1 MQRNQQN
8 DTSPNPYSVGA
19 PVRETHP
26 PQDGMWSNPGTV
38 GETREDRR
46 CRLKFYEMQ
55 RQQAAADKARDKALE
70 WKATQERWLNEDAA
84 AKIEKAEAEKRQRER
99 NAELLAHMQRL
110 ERTPEQEAEKRQ
122 RERNAEL
129 LAQMQRLERTPEQDA
144 HHRRRVAESDAAF
157 AAQQAA
163 RKYNFHAHNQ
173 YHGY

>member
-8 DTSPNPYSVGA
+8 GTWPNPYSVGA
-19 PVRETHP
+19 PVRETHA
-26 PQDGMWSNPGTV
+26 PQDCMWSNPGTV
-38 GETREDRR
+38 GETREDRMW
-46 CRLKFYEMQ
+46 RLKGYERE

-84 AKIEKAEAEKRQRER
+84 AKKEKA
-99 NAELLAHMQRL
+99 
-110 ERTPEQEAEKRQ
+110 EAEKRQ

-129 LAQMQRLERTPEQDA
+129 LAQMQRLERTPEQEA

-163 RKYNFHAHNQ
+163 RKYN
-173 YHGY
+173 YHSHHPLPGY